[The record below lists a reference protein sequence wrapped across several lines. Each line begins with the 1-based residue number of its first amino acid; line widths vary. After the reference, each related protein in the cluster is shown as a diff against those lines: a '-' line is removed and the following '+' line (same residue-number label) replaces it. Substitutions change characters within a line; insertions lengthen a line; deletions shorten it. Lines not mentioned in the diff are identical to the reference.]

1 MDNSLSLS
9 VEIPDANSQKW
20 YTIGELCSICGIT
33 DRTWRVFL
41 SSDIKNE
48 YRYEKSI
55 PTKTDFFSVPEKWIE
70 CTKEEYQEWA
80 KNNERKL
87 ISDVYYRKVCRNQS
101 HKEFFK
107 QHSEWSYNLG
117 YKETKFNHTNTA
129 KSPKVLYSEN
139 VLKTLKQYQMRNSV
153 PNALKDKETAIT
165 GNVSFVQNQTVK
177 ATIDNLLD
185 NPDTLN
191 MLLTESL
198 ARNKALGIEN
208 MQLKEVVAIQK
219 PKVEVYDAICDSS
232 TLQDLQTVAITIG
245 LKNIFKV
252 LLADEILEEK
262 YTNDDQHYYKPKA
275 EYSQYLVLKDGKPWK
290 DENGNIKVRPR
301 VFVTG
306 KGLNWLTRKYQLKES
321 K

>member
-1 MDNSLSLS
+1 MNLSENSEKSLTQ
-9 VEIPDANSQKW
+9 NSEKW
-20 YTIGELCSICGIT
+20 YTIEE
-33 DRTWRVFL
+33 L
-41 SSDIKNE
+41 SSLSGISVETLKGGHSPLNE
-48 YRYEKSI
+48 LSI
-55 PTKTDFFSVPEKWIE
+55 GIE
-70 CTKEEYQEWA
+70 T
-80 KNNERKL
+80 
-87 ISDVYYRKVCRNQS
+87 
-101 HKEFFK
+101 
-107 QHSEWSYNLG
+107 
-117 YKETKFNHTNTA
+117 ETKMGGYHNT
-129 KSPKVLYSEN
+129 KKFYSEN
-139 VLKTLKQYQMRNSV
+139 VLKALKQYQLRNSV
-153 PNALKDKETAIT
+153 PNAVKDKETAIQ
-165 GNVSFVQNQTVK
+165 GNISMVQNQTVK

-262 YTNDDQHYYKPKA
+262 YTNDNQHYYKPKA

-306 KGLNWLTRKYQLKES
+306 KGLNWLTRKYQSKES